1 MPFLTVTWPPPGMSR
16 CAICFTRCESGPIL
30 LRAGVFSMGA
40 PSSRD
45 LSRFA
50 HTVDQRG
57 AQEESASE
65 LRILRLPAQLLVI
78 AAADGRVLFHEQ
90 LLVADGLRL
99 GVLHGDVAALAF
111 VKIEQGLV
119 PLAAPD
125 AAEFLGEIERVMNAA
140 VQPHAPDRAVHMRGI
155 TREDGAAFAE
165 LRRHALMHGVEVRA
179 NDVEGLR

>member
-57 AQEESASE
+57 AQEESARE
-65 LRILRLPAQLLVI
+65 LRILGLPAQLLVV
-78 AAADGRVLFHEQ
+78 AAADGRILFHEQ

-99 GVLHGDVAALAF
+99 GVLHGDAAELA
-111 VKIEQGLV
+111 VLKIQAPLR
-119 PLAAPD
+119 PLAEPD
-125 AAEFLGEIERVMNAA
+125 AAAFVRV
-140 VQPHAPDRAVHMRGI
+140 
-155 TREDGAAFAE
+155 T
-165 LRRHALMHGVEVRA
+165 
-179 NDVEGLR
+179 